1 MELLG
6 KMVKEIFTYSD
17 IILYWDIQDK
27 KSKDEQYYVYF
38 NGKLI
43 NKS

>member
-27 KSKDEQYYVYF
+27 NQRMNNTMYILMA
-38 NGKLI
+38 N
-43 NKS
+43 